1 MDDPVAID
9 GADGPLVVRRL
20 VVWRRLEP
28 GDARTPG
35 TELAPENDHIEAKV
49 VQVGISE
56 ESLEEMKR
64 LHAAKVEA
72 TAVASGWMTRYEP
85 AGVLFA
91 AGGGMAVGV
100 WLDYLPGLLM
110 PFAGSVAALGVGVG
124 AWTRAMK
131 QRRERA
137 VTERWSKMPERE
149 ALSKLERKLEPRWK
163 RFAAKLLEDTGFRVE
178 LRVGDVH
185 EAERLLSLD
194 PAKLADPAT
203 WEPDPGEDDVRYGW
217 AFADGRV
224 LEQQAELEDTG
235 AEVSDAEPARD
246 EEE

>member
-1 MDDPVAID
+1 MARD
-9 GADGPLVVRRL
+9 GSFQPRF
-20 VVWRRLEP
+20 
-28 GDARTPG
+28 
-35 TELAPENDHIEAKV
+35 
-49 VQVGISE
+49 
-56 ESLEEMKR
+56 ESLVEIYE
-64 LHAAKVEA
+64 HAISKYKDQPLFGTKV
-72 TAVASGWMTRYEP
+72 GGDWQWMTYAEFQTHTDELR
-85 AGVLFA
+85 
-91 AGGGMAVGV
+91 GG
-100 WLDYLPGLLM
+100 L
-110 PFAGSVAALGVGVG
+110 AALGVGVG

-203 WEPDPGEDDVRYGW
+203 WEPDPGENDVRYGW

-235 AEVSDAEPARD
+235 AEVSDVEPARD